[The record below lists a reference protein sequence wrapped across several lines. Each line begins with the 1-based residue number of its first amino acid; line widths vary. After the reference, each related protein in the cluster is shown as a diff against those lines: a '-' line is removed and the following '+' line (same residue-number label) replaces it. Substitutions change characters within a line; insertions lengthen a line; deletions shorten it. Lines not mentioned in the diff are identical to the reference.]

1 MANNFKLTL
10 DTLAPQGSISRLA
23 EHEFIKA
30 NVDLTIDKGDAT
42 YMKVWFDTTAQG
54 TKDSAGYTSA
64 SWEVA
69 ATSKK
74 TNFIADGQYYY
85 HVVLMDDVNN
95 ESVVYDT
102 QMITFDATPAEIK
115 NFYLADKDSAD
126 KDYTNELTV
135 KYHFDYS
142 DNMSGCAKA
151 VLKSEKFAADVNVS
165 GIALNGKAQGEV
177 TFVEG
182 TQGSVVV
189 SLVVTDRSG
198 NESTVATASI
208 FVDTGVSTLSL
219 LLKTSEGESLPSYI
233 NYSNIVAH
241 LKSADTDLVGYKFWE
256 GDAEPVTYETLEVG
270 SALALDIPHTLS
282 EGDGKK
288 VLKAKVI
295 DRAGTESEVAT
306 AEVVYDNTLP
316 AISLSCDKTIISNV
330 EGFEKAVLTITAEDL
345 TAGIDNYTIKVGET
359 SISSGNTTVPETFEV
374 TSVNSLS
381 EGNNVIVLTVTD
393 KAGNSDSK
401 SVNLILDTKA
411 PVVTAP
417 SLEPWYK
424 ESFGF
429 DAVYS
434 DSNKVVTLYAWVNE
448 VPSDQVIPS
457 DITNITATAS
467 GQTVPANQVKFNPIQ
482 SENNYLHIAVKDE
495 VGNVGYAHVKFGFD
509 NVKPEGTIKFEK
521 LVYGTVSAQ
530 AIITYEDA
538 VSGVTHMEVAGDISN
553 PSGDWEAIAESKGV
567 TLTSEQGM
575 KSIKIRFK
583 DRAGN
588 VSDWFDAPNQC
599 ELDTSKPS
607 ASIALYKAD
616 GTTVKP
622 QVSAEAAVVVRISY
636 TDTDTIGGM
645 EYKLYGDYEGS
656 STEWKP
662 FVKDEGQVYMSIPVT
677 AIEPTDDKK
686 VERVFTVVVRDNAE
700 NESPE
705 ATASFWL
712 DPTEPE
718 VDITGVD
725 YNVISKVNV
734 LRRNA
739 EGEIAGKYADEV
751 HFTIV
756 PSEIIKEW
764 KVCAYLD
771 QAAATAG
778 KPTDNAIPMDNNS
791 VHMFGETNS
800 SANIDCTI
808 KGADYE
814 LALGGSDE
822 NKVDGAH
829 YVVVYIK
836 NEAGLW
842 SKSAFAA

>member
-54 TKDSAGYTSA
+54 TKESEGYTSA
-64 SWEVA
+64 SWEAA

-74 TNFIADGQYYY
+74 TNFIKDGQYYY

-95 ESVVYDT
+95 ESVVYNTD
-102 QMITFDATPAEIK
+102 MITFDATAPVIE
-115 NFYLADKDSAD
+115 NFYLADTDSAD
-126 KDYTNELTV
+126 KDYSNSRTV

-151 VLKSEKFAADVNVS
+151 VLKSDKLAAEINVAD
-165 GIALNGKAQGEV
+165 IALNGKAEGEI
-177 TFVEG
+177 TFVED
-182 TQGSVVV
+182 TQGSVTVE
-189 SLVVTDRSG
+189 LVVTDRSG
-198 NESTVATASI
+198 NESTIATSSI

-219 LLKTSEGESLPSYI
+219 LLKTSEGESLPGFI
-233 NYSNIVAH
+233 NYNGIVAH

-256 GDAEPVTYETLEVG
+256 GDAEPTAYESLEVG

-282 EGDGKK
+282 AGDGKK
-288 VLKAKVI
+288 VLHAKVI

-306 AEVVYDNTLP
+306 AEVVYDITIP
-316 AISLSCDKTIISNV
+316 AISLSCDRTIISNV

-345 TAGIDNYTIKVGET
+345 TAGIDNYNIKVGET
-359 SISSGNTTVPETFEV
+359 SISSGNATVPGTFEI
-374 TSVNSLS
+374 TSVNSLA
-381 EGNNVIVLTVTD
+381 EGLNVITLTVTD

-401 SVNLILDTKA
+401 SVNLILDTTA
-411 PVVTAP
+411 PTVTAP
-417 SLEPWYK
+417 QLEAWYK
-424 ESFGF
+424 EGF
-429 DAVYS
+429 AFNAVYS
-434 DSNKVVTLYAWVNE
+434 DANKLTTVYAWVNE
-448 VPSDQVIPS
+448 VATDQVIPS
-457 DITNITATAS
+457 EITNINATAS
-467 GQTVPANQVKFNPIQ
+467 GQEIPASQVKFNPIQ

-495 VGNVGYAHVKFGFD
+495 VGNIGYAHVKFGFD

-521 LVYGTVSAQ
+521 LVYGTVSAR

-538 VSGVTHMEVAGDISN
+538 TSGVTHMEVAGDVSN
-553 PSGDWEAIAESKGV
+553 PSSDWEGIAESRDI
-567 TLTSEQGM
+567 TLTSEEGM
-575 KSIKIRFK
+575 KSVKIRFK
-583 DRAGN
+583 DKAGN
-588 VSDWFDAPNQC
+588 VSDWFEAPNQC

-607 ASIALYKAD
+607 ATIVLYKAD
-616 GTTVKP
+616 GITSKP
-622 QVSAEAAVVVRISY
+622 QVSAEAAVVARIGY

-645 EYKLYGDYEGS
+645 EYKLYGDYVGS
-656 STEWKP
+656 STEWKS
-662 FVKDEGQVYMSIPVT
+662 FVKDDGQIYMSIPVT
-677 AIEPTDDKK
+677 AIAPTDDKK
-686 VERVFTVVVRDNAE
+686 VERVFNVVVRDNAG
-700 NESPE
+700 NESPV

-718 VDITGVD
+718 ADVTGVD
-725 YNVISKVNV
+725 YNVISKVHV

-739 EGEIAGKYADEV
+739 EGEIAGKFADEV

-756 PSEIIKEW
+756 PSEIITEW

-771 QAAATAG
+771 EVAAKAG
-778 KPTDNAIPMDNNS
+778 KPTDAAIPMTNES
-791 VHMFGETNS
+791 VHMSGETSS

-814 LALGGSDE
+814 LALGGE
-822 NKVDGAH
+822 GHDGAH